1 MAVVNT
7 NVNAT
12 VAQNAL
18 VRNERQMNTAM
29 LPLGLNT
36 CHVVV
41 PFAEVGDAGA
51 LQARPGVAASAAESQ
66 NASRKASA
74 GASLPSPY

>member
-29 LPLGLNT
+29 ERLSTGQRTNDLADPW
-36 CHVVV
+36 
-41 PFAEVGDAGA
+41 AGDGH
-51 LQARPGVAASAAESQ
+51 SQ
-66 NASRKASA
+66 CE
-74 GASLPSPY
+74 